1 MVYNF
6 KLKNNNMFK
15 KSLILI
21 IFIIFSLPVAA
32 QQSPQLALEASSQK
46 LFVGDIFELK
56 LVIGNIAT
64 NGTNLGG
71 INIPGVNNFAN
82 QGSSQST
89 RMTIVNGAS
98 LSESLYS
105 LKLKADK
112 PGEFTI
118 GPVSIEVR
126 DENGVTQI
134 IGSNHLLINV
144 EKAPKASLNNIK
156 SQDEDEENKFFSTI
170 LEFLKYIFAFILLL
184 ILLYYFKKNQT
195 KINAPDY
202 DDELEN
208 DKKMILPNEAD
219 EKFYEKIKKLTIDHC
234 SKKIKIDL
242 AAKTSQEIAEL
253 LKEYR
258 YYKQSEVKRV
268 LELCDMGRFGG
279 SDADKKEILDILKII
294 L

>member
-1 MVYNF
+1 
-6 KLKNNNMFK
+6 
-15 KSLILI
+15 
-21 IFIIFSLPVAA
+21 
-32 QQSPQLALEASSQK
+32 
-46 LFVGDIFELK
+46 